1 MRFARLATPLLAV
14 TLTVGAVPPLMAQA
28 PVQRPPDVA
37 ASAAPDTGAY
47 QPVIIDAKETPPVA
61 RSIINETL
69 SPFCPG
75 LILAACPSPQ
85 ADSLRKVIVLR
96 VSNGDS
102 RERIEADLA
111 RSFGDQLRAAPKA
124 AGFGLVAWLAP
135 SALLLVGG
143 IGIVFWLRGAKGPA
157 TAATSASPRP
167 TGALAGDAQLA
178 ATVGAS
184 PDELARLD
192 ALLRRDDG

>member
-1 MRFARLATPLLAV
+1 M
-14 TLTVGAVPPLMAQA
+14 TLMVGAVPPLLAQEPA
-28 PVQRPPDVA
+28 PRPPDA
-37 ASAAPDTGAY
+37 TASAAPDTGSY
-47 QPVIIDAKETPPVA
+47 QPVIIDAKETPPLA

-135 SALLLVGG
+135 STLLLVGG
-143 IGIVFWLRGAKGPA
+143 IGIFFWLRGAKAPP
-157 TAATSASPRP
+157 TASASASPRP
-167 TGALAGDAQLA
+167 TGSLADDARLA